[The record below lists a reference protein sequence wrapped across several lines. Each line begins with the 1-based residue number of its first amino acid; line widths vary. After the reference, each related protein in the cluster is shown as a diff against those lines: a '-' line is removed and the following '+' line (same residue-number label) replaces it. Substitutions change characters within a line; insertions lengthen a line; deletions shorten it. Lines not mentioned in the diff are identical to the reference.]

1 MRWWAR
7 RRLRTKI
14 FLPFSILILTILL
27 ATLWVIGT
35 AVGAW
40 VESSLKRQFEVT
52 GNVFRGLI
60 AERQERLLGETRLLA
75 GDFALKRAIATYD
88 PDTLESVATN
98 YRERSGG
105 DLLWI
110 TDADGA
116 LLADSR
122 RRTAVDTALGG
133 AAPLRDAMTAG
144 APAAAVTEVE
154 GTLMQLV
161 AVPVLGPDPIG
172 YLVAGSAVDHHTA
185 EQLRDTAG
193 TIVSFLTPDR
203 VFASAW
209 DPRLRPDQVAL
220 GGAVMQE
227 QFRRAAARPE
237 DRPTFLI
244 EQGGE
249 RLLSILIPVEAA
261 LARPLYALVQVS
273 YEHALGPLAEL
284 PQWVATLGAA
294 ALLGALLVGGM
305 IAAGIAAPLQT
316 LVAAMGRVLGG
327 DFAQRLQVRR
337 EDEIG
342 FLARSFNEM
351 VAGLEERERIKETFG
366 RFVSRDVA
374 AAVLSGAV
382 PLGGERREVTILF
395 QDVRGFTGIAER
407 TEPPMLVTIVNR
419 LFTAMVAAV
428 ESQGGIIRVFTGD
441 GVMALFGAPVVHDDD
456 PARAV
461 RAGLDMVARLPALNA
476 QLQAEGLPPLRIGV
490 GIHTGDVVVG
500 RMGPDQRSEYNV
512 VGDAAN
518 LASRIEGLTKE
529 MHAAVLIS
537 AATAAR
543 LGPEFLLGRRAVLP
557 VKGKDRPVEVVEV
570 LGVAGAQRTIDR
582 MSG

>member
-1 MRWWAR
+1 MGWWSR

-27 ATLWVIGT
+27 ATLWIIGT

-40 VESSLKRQFEVT
+40 VERSLKGQFEIT
-52 GNVFRGLI
+52 GNAFNALM
-60 AERQERLLGETRLLA
+60 AEREERLRGETTLLA

-88 PDTLESVATN
+88 PDTLASVALN
-98 YRERSGG
+98 YRERIGG

-110 TDADGA
+110 TDEDGK

-122 RRTAVDTALGG
+122 QRTPVGTAL
-133 AAPLRDAMTAG
+133 AG
-144 APAAAVTEVE
+144 APPLAAASATNAPATAVTEVD
-154 GTLMQLV
+154 GGLMQLV
-161 AVPVLGPDPIG
+161 AVPVFAPDPIG
-172 YLVAGSAVDHHTA
+172 YLVAGDAIDDRTA
-185 EQLRDTAG
+185 TQLRNTTD
-193 TIVSFLTPDR
+193 TIVSFITPSR
-203 VFASAW
+203 VFASSRAPEARAW
-209 DPRLRPDQVAL
+209 AIPLDSQAMRSHFA
-220 GGAVMQE
+220 
-227 QFRRAAARPE
+227 RATSSSDERS
-237 DRPTFLI
+237 TFLVQ
-244 EQGGE
+244 EGRH
-249 RLLSILIPVEAA
+249 RLLSILIPIESA
-261 LARPLYALVQVS
+261 LREPLYALVQDS
-273 YEHALGPLAEL
+273 FDRALGPLAAL
-284 PQWVATLGAA
+284 PQWVAGIGAA
-294 ALLGALLVGGM
+294 ALVGALLVGGM
-305 IAAGIAAPLQT
+305 IAGGIAAPLQT
-316 LVAAMGRVLGG
+316 LVVAMGRVLSG
-327 DFAQRLQVRR
+327 DFGQRLALRR

-374 AAVLSGAV
+374 AAVLSGQV

-395 QDVRGFTGIAER
+395 QDVRGFTTIAER
-407 TEPPMLVTIVNR
+407 TEPPALVRIVNR
-419 LFTAMVAAV
+419 LFTEMVAAV
-428 ESQGGIIRVFTGD
+428 EAQGGIIRVFTGD

-461 RAGLDMVARLPALNA
+461 RAGLDMLARLPALNT

-529 MHAAVLIS
+529 MHSSILVSAV
-537 AATAAR
+537 TASR
-543 LGPEFLLGRRAVLP
+543 LGPEFQLGRRAVLP
-557 VKGKDRPVEVVEV
+557 VKGKERPVEVVEV
-570 LGVAGAQRTIDR
+570 LGCTAAVLEAR
-582 MSG
+582 SG